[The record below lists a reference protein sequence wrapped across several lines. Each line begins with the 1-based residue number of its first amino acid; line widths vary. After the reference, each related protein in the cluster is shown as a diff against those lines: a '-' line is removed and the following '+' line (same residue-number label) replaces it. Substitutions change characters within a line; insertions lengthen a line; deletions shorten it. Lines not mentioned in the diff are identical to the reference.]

1 MSWWGICINQLSIL
15 VGMFL
20 KFLPDKKLLQ
30 NFTYITF
37 LQVFLLIAPLIT
49 YPYLVKVLGQELY
62 GVILTAQML
71 ASYASIIIDFGSNGV
86 CAKHVSINRSD
97 ISKLSEIVNSVII
110 VRFVFFIGCFFLYM
124 GVVFLVP
131 QYRAYFMLFLLTYGL
146 TFNDL
151 LFPQF
156 FFQGIENMK
165 AITIINIITKLFF
178 IILIFFVVKSPDD
191 YLFVPLLYSI
201 GYILGGIY
209 SIYLIYHVQHV
220 KFYIPNKKILAYYVK
235 DCSPL
240 FANDLICTV
249 KDKVNYMLVGIYAG
263 MSDVVIY
270 DLGLKLHSLLT
281 KPMQILT
288 TVLLPRFAAS
298 RDVKKLKK
306 VLLLSFMVALVLV
319 VITNIF
325 LPEIVQFFIHKQID
339 LLPLRAFLI
348 APLLVSVSSVI
359 SSNLFIAF
367 GYNKYVLYSIIVTT
381 TIYILSFVVL
391 LVTGHLNSIYAFVA
405 LALISYFTEF
415 VYRLIK
421 AAKIIRK
428 DNLL

>member
-1 MSWWGICINQLSIL
+1 MKHLL
-15 VGMFL
+15 
-20 KFLPDKKLLQ
+20 DKKLLQ

-37 LQVFLLIAPLIT
+37 LQVFLLVAPLIT
-49 YPYLVKVLGQELY
+49 YPYLVKVLGQELF
-62 GVILTAQML
+62 GEVLSAQML

-86 CAKHVSINRSD
+86 CAKHISINRND
-97 ISKLSEIVNSVII
+97 ISKLSEIVNSVIS
-110 VRFVFFIGCFFLYM
+110 VRAIFFLGCFLLYM

-131 QYRAYFMLFLLTYGL
+131 QYRTYYLLFLLTYGL

-178 IILIFFVVKSPDD
+178 VILIFFVVKGPED
-191 YLFVPLLYSI
+191 YLFVPLLYSL
-201 GYILGGIY
+201 GYVLGGIY
-209 SIYLIYHVQHV
+209 SVYLIYHVQHV
-220 KFYIPNKKILAYYVK
+220 KFYIPDKKILGYYMR
-235 DCSPL
+235 DCLPL

-270 DLGLKLHSLLT
+270 DLALKIHSFLT

-288 TVLLPRFAAS
+288 TVLLPRFAAN
-298 RDVKKLKK
+298 RDVKKLKM
-306 VLLLSFMVALVLV
+306 VLLLSFGIAFILV
-319 VITNIF
+319 VITNMF
-325 LPEIVQFFIHKQID
+325 LPEIVYFFIHKHID

-367 GYNKYVLYSIIVTT
+367 GYNRYVLYSIIVTT
-381 TIYILSFVVL
+381 MVYILSFVVL
-391 LVTGHLNSIYAFVA
+391 FVSGHLNSIYSFVA
-405 LALISYFTEF
+405 MALIAYFTEF
-415 VYRLIK
+415 VYRSTK
-421 AAKIIRK
+421 AIRIIRRGI
-428 DNLL
+428 NA

>member
-1 MSWWGICINQLSIL
+1 MSM
-15 VGMFL
+15 V
-20 KFLPDKKLLQ
+20 KKYLPDKKLLQ
-30 NFTYITF
+30 NFTYITV
-37 LQVFLLIAPLIT
+37 LQVFLLVAPLIT

-62 GVILTAQML
+62 GVVLSAQML

-86 CAKHVSINRSD
+86 CATHVSINRNE
-97 ISKLSEIVNSVII
+97 ISKLSEIVNSVIS
-110 VRFVFFIGCFFLYM
+110 VRFIFFLGCFLLYM

-131 QYRAYFMLFLLTYGL
+131 QYRAYYLLFLLTYGL

-178 IILIFFVVKSPDD
+178 IVLIFFVVKSPDD
-191 YLFVPLLYSI
+191 YLFVPLLYSV
-201 GYILGGIY
+201 GYVLGGIY
-209 SIYLIYHVQHV
+209 SVYLIYHVQHV
-220 KFYIPNKKILAYYVK
+220 KFYIPEKKTLTYYVK

-263 MSDVVIY
+263 MGDVVIY
-270 DLGLKLHSLLT
+270 DLALKLHSLLT

-288 TVLLPRFAAS
+288 TVLLPRFAAN
-298 RDVKKLKK
+298 RDVKKLKF
-306 VLLLSFMVALVLV
+306 VMLLSFVISFILVI
-319 VITNIF
+319 ITNIF
-325 LPEIVQFFIHKQID
+325 LPEIVQFFVHKQID

-348 APLLVSVSSVI
+348 APLLVSVSTVI

-381 TIYILSFVVL
+381 IVYIISFVCL
-391 LVTGHLNSIYAFVA
+391 LVSGHLHSIYAFVA

-421 AAKIIRK
+421 ASIIIRK
-428 DNLL
+428 GKVS

>member
-1 MSWWGICINQLSIL
+1 MRI
-15 VGMFL
+15 VT
-20 KFLPDKKLLQ
+20 KYLPDKKLLQ

-37 LQVFLLIAPLIT
+37 LQVFLLVAPLIT
-49 YPYLVKVLGQELY
+49 YPYLVRVLGQELY
-62 GVILTAQML
+62 GVVLSAQML

-86 CAKHVSINRSD
+86 CAKHVSINRND
-97 ISKLSEIVNSVII
+97 ISKLSEIVNSVISA
-110 VRFVFFIGCFFLYM
+110 RFVFFLGCFLLYI

-131 QYRAYFMLFLLTYGL
+131 QYRAYYLLFLLTYCL

-165 AITIINIITKLFF
+165 AITIINIITKFFF
-178 IILIFFVVKSPDD
+178 IVLIFFVVKSPED
-191 YLFVPLLYSI
+191 YLFVPLLYSV
-201 GYILGGIY
+201 GYVLGGIY
-209 SIYLIYHVQHV
+209 SVYLIYHVQHV
-220 KFYIPNKKILAYYVK
+220 KFYIPDKKTLTYYVK

-270 DLGLKLHSLLT
+270 DLALKLHSLLT

-288 TVLLPRFAAS
+288 TVLLPRFATN
-298 RDVKKLKK
+298 RDVNKLKK
-306 VLLLSFMVALVLV
+306 VLLLSFGVAFVLV
-319 VITNIF
+319 VITNVF
-325 LPEIVQFFIHKQID
+325 LQDIVQFFIHKQID
-339 LLPLRAFLI
+339 LLPLRAFLV

-359 SSNLFIAF
+359 SSNLFVAF

-381 TIYILSFVVL
+381 IVYVVSFVCI
-391 LVTGHLNSIYAFVA
+391 LVRGHLHSIYAFVA

-415 VYRLIK
+415 VYRSIK
-421 AAKIIRK
+421 AAIIIK
-428 DNLL
+428 KEQVS